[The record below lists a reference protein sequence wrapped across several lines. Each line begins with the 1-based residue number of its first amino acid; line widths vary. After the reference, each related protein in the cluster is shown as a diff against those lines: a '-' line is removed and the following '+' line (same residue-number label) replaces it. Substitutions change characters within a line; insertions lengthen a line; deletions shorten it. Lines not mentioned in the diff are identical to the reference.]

1 MSAFDI
7 DNAVANC
14 LNQNDFDGLKVLI
27 QESKTYQEPFF
38 IKHLPSLLEKL
49 SDHKHGI
56 VARECG
62 ELLISKMN
70 PFGMQAYTTILYS
83 GFSSL
88 KLQTKVG
95 ALVLLGSFAKHQ
107 K

>member
-62 ELLISKMN
+62 
-70 PFGMQAYTTILYS
+70 
-83 GFSSL
+83 
-88 KLQTKVG
+88 
-95 ALVLLGSFAKHQ
+95 
-107 K
+107 